1 MRLAALA
8 VVLLCAAVSVG
19 DAGPDAIR
27 AHVRIVRNTEPG
39 QLEVYVAVPP
49 AAANRAFTVAATCR
63 GDQVESSYRQLEGE
77 RSKGPFAPVVWRN
90 LPGCTYAIATELLGA
105 GGTRLAR
112 DVVYARIICLGCD
125 DEGAP

>member
-1 MRLAALA
+1 MRLTALA
-8 VVLLCAAVSVG
+8 IVLLCAGVSVG

-49 AAANRAFTVAATCR
+49 AAANRAFTVAAICR

-77 RSKGPFAPVVWRN
+77 RSQGPFAPVVWRN

-105 GGTRLAR
+105 GGKRIGL
-112 DVVYARIICLGCD
+112 DVAYARIICLGCE
-125 DEGAP
+125 DEDEP